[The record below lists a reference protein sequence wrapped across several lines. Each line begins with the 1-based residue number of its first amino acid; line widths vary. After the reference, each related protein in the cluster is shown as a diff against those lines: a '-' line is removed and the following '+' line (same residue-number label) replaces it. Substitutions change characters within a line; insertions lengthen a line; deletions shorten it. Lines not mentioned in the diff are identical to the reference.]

1 MVQNSE
7 DTSRTSNG
15 TNGGGFQGNPF
26 PGAAAGVTQKFCDF
40 VVQTRFENI
49 PPQALEKL
57 FDLIIDHIGVG
68 ASGGAQSESS
78 KYIIKGVEAFNAG
91 ATGESTVYG
100 KGKQYPVPTAA
111 LLNGAFAH
119 SFDFDDTL
127 AIGII
132 HPGASIV
139 PAAIAQ
145 AEASDASGKLLL
157 TAVSVGYEVACRLGR
172 ALSTGG
178 YPRGF
183 HNTSTAGI
191 FGAVAA
197 ISKIK
202 NLSTEQVSNAF
213 GLAGSKA
220 AGSMQFLD
228 NGSWNKRLHP
238 GFAAHDAFLCVS
250 LAEAGVTG
258 ASHIIEGKWGF
269 LQAHSAEV
277 NVAGLADDLGTEWLY
292 PATAL
297 KPFPACRFTHTAI
310 EVTARIAAKALT
322 QSLPEKITVRLT
334 RAAYGIVGEPSPNKR
349 HPKTIVDAQFSIY
362 YQIAIAWLFGM
373 EIGWDAYDAEKM
385 QSKQVAVICD
395 RIEVIVDEQLEEEFE
410 VKLLFAGVDGLGDV
424 DDAMVYPLGE
434 DEHPFSRERVQK
446 KFLGLVASVYG
457 ESHAGSIL
465 EAVHKLP
472 ASLANDLVALL

>member
-1 MVQNSE
+1 MAQNCEIPHQASE
-7 DTSRTSNG
+7 SVDD
-15 TNGGGFQGNPF
+15 GGANRS
-26 PGAAAGVTQKFCDF
+26 PGGEVGVTLRFCDF
-40 VVQTRFENI
+40 IVQTQFESI

-57 FDLIIDHIGVG
+57 LDLIIDHIGVG

-78 KYIIKGVEAFNAG
+78 RYIITGVEAFTGG
-91 ATGESTVYG
+91 ATGESIVYG
-100 KGKQYPVPTAA
+100 KEKRYPVPTAA

-127 AIGII
+127 AVGVV
-132 HPGASIV
+132 HPGASII
-139 PAAIAQ
+139 PAALAQ
-145 AEASDASGKLLL
+145 ALESDASGKLLL
-157 TAVSVGYEVACRLGR
+157 TAISVGYEVACRLGR

-202 NLSTEQVSNAF
+202 GLSPEQIYNAF

-238 GFAAHDAFLCVS
+238 GFAAHDAFLCVA

-277 NVAGLADDLGTEWLY
+277 NTVGLTDDLGTEWLY

-310 EVTARIAAKALT
+310 EVTANVAAKAMT
-322 QSLPEKITVRLT
+322 QRLPEKITVRLT
-334 RAAYGIVGEPSPNKR
+334 RAGYGIVGEPSPNKR

-373 EIGWDAYDAEKM
+373 ETGWSAYDVEKM
-385 QSKQVAVICD
+385 QSKQVADLCD
-395 RIEVIVDEQLEEEFE
+395 RIEVIIDVMIGKEFE
-410 VKLLFAGVDGLGDV
+410 AKMSFVGVDGLGDV
-424 DDAMVYPLGE
+424 EDAMVYPLGE
-434 DEHPFSRERVQK
+434 NEHPLSSERVQK

-457 ESHAGSIL
+457 TRRAGEIL
-465 EAVHKLP
+465 EAVRKLP
-472 ASLANDLVALL
+472 AGSSSDLIALL